1 VKILNQIFRK
11 MGYGVIEA
19 KEVEEIARIL
29 NRNDSISEKDAIWL
43 FELNDEVSGRPN
55 DDSWET
61 LFTDS
66 ITSYLLDNENS
77 IGEINLRK
85 AQWLYDNLNIE
96 VMNDIE
102 KKLLLNL
109 KRKANS
115 FPSNLESLLN

>member
-1 VKILNQIFRK
+1 